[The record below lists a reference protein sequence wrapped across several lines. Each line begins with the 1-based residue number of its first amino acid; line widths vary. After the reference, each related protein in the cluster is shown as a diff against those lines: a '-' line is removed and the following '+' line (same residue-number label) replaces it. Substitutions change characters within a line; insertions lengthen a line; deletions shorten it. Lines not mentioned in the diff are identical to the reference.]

1 MFVLL
6 CVTKRVFSFVVLSF
20 VPRFWLVNGE
30 WKVVDRGWCCCV
42 KRFAEVRVRASVR
55 RIGWGEQV
63 GARLRV
69 CDWKG
74 VVYVFKG
81 DVAVVGVVWR

>member
-1 MFVLL
+1 M
-6 CVTKRVFSFVVLSF
+6 
-20 VPRFWLVNGE
+20 
-30 WKVVDRGWCCCV
+30 

-69 CDWKG
+69 CDGKG
-74 VVYVFKG
+74 VVCVFKG